1 MARKNWVTIFG
12 SAFATKN
19 SSSDCQFLEIVP
31 SPIRV
36 RMKKNIYPCNSAQVD
51 DDEFSP
57 KLWSVGVF
65 MSGIITAR
73 FGLWVADLSIT
84 QLLQEN
90 VQEEHR
96 EYFLYFKGHF
106 FSDHS
111 DLTNRLDGSTQ
122 LSLIFL
128 RISSCFFGF
137 LPENYSIILE

>member
-1 MARKNWVTIFG
+1 
-12 SAFATKN
+12 
-19 SSSDCQFLEIVP
+19 
-31 SPIRV
+31 
-36 RMKKNIYPCNSAQVD
+36 MKKNIYLCNSAQVD

-106 FSDHS
+106 FSDHRA
-111 DLTNRLDGSTQ
+111 LTNRPDAKNPTFTYFFEDFL
-122 LSLIFL
+122 LLLWIFA
-128 RISSCFFGF
+128 
-137 LPENYSIILE
+137 